1 MDFQNKKVCIIGYGK
16 SGQAAA
22 ERLLAAGAVV
32 KVSEGNNVGAGRDLP
47 VRSNKIQFESGGHT
61 ADFCCDS
68 DMIVVSP
75 GVHLDIP
82 AIEEARKKDIPVI
95 SEIELAFLFF
105 SKPIIAVTGTNGK
118 TTTATLIGEMLKS
131 ARLRAVVAGNIGLP
145 LVSIDDSSLDYVV
158 AEVSSYQLETIDR
171 FRPHIAVLLNLT
183 PDHMDRYKTME
194 AYTEAKKRIFMNQTP
209 DDVCIYNHD
218 DDLVREALSDVVS
231 KRAPFSRKEALD
243 SGLFVNQGFAVRLN
257 ENVADAVFNA
267 AEVRIKGG
275 HNLEN
280 ALAAASAAL
289 CCGVPYADIAG
300 TLREFPGVEHRIEF
314 VRSVNGVDFFNDS
327 KATNPDS
334 TVVALKALSRGNNIV
349 LILGGRDKGTSLKE
363 MCDTVKSSAKSVV
376 LIGEASDRFEWELK
390 ERGFSQ
396 VHRSASLEDAV
407 KLSFSMSSS
416 GDSVLLSP
424 ACASFDMFKDFED
437 RGRAFKGIVNG
448 L

>member
-1 MDFQNKKVCIIGYGK
+1 MDFRNKKVCIIGYGK
-16 SGQAAA
+16 SGRAAA
-22 ERLLAAGAVV
+22 ERLLAAGATV
-32 KVSEGNNVGAGRDLP
+32 KVSENMKGTIHELP
-47 VRSNKIQFESGGHT
+47 LQSDDIHFEFGGHT
-61 ADFCCDS
+61 ADFCCDAE
-68 DMIVVSP
+68 MIVVSP

-82 AIEEARKKDIPVI
+82 AIEEARKRDIPVI
-95 SEIELAFLFF
+95 SEIELAFMFF
-105 SKPIIAVTGTNGK
+105 SKPVIAVSGTNGK
-118 TTTATLIGEMLKS
+118 TTTATLIGEMLKKS
-131 ARLRAVVAGNIGLP
+131 RLRTVVAGNIGLP
-145 LVSIDDSSLDYVV
+145 LVSIDDSSLDFIV

-194 AYTEAKKRIFMNQTP
+194 AYVTAKKRLFLNQTP
-209 DDVCIYNHD
+209 DDVCIYNQD
-218 DDLVREALSDVVS
+218 DDLVREAVSDVVS
-231 KRAPFSRKEALD
+231 KRAPFSRKQALD
-243 SGLFVNQGFAVRLN
+243 SGLFINQGFAVRLN
-257 ENVADAVFNA
+257 ENVADAVFSTD
-267 AEVRIKGG
+267 EVRIKGE

-300 TLREFPGVEHRIEF
+300 TLREFPGVEHRMEF

-334 TVVALKALSRGNNIV
+334 TVVALKAISRGGNVI
-349 LILGGRDKGTSLKE
+349 LILGGRDKGTSLKD
-363 MCDTVKSSAKSVV
+363 MCDTVKYSAKSVV

-407 KLSFSMSSS
+407 KLSLSMSSS

-437 RGRAFKGIVNG
+437 RGKAFKGIVNG

>member
-1 MDFQNKKVCIIGYGK
+1 MDFHDKKVCIIGYGK
-16 SGQAAA
+16 SGRAAA
-22 ERLLAAGAVV
+22 ERLLAAGATV
-32 KVSEGNNVGAGRDLP
+32 KVSENMVGTIHELSLQSD
-47 VRSNKIQFESGGHT
+47 KIQFESGGHT
-61 ADFCCDS
+61 ADFCCDA

-82 AIEEARKKDIPVI
+82 AIEEARKNDIPVI

-131 ARLRAVVAGNIGLP
+131 ARLRTVVAGNIGLP

-209 DDVCIYNHD
+209 DDVCIFNQD
-218 DDLVREALSDVVS
+218 DGLVREAVSDVVS
-231 KRAPFSRKEALD
+231 KRAPFSRKQALD
-243 SGLFVNQGFAVRLN
+243 SGLFINQGFAVRLN
-257 ENVADAVFNA
+257 ENVADAVFSTD
-267 AEVRIKGG
+267 EVRIKGG

-334 TVVALKALSRGNNIV
+334 TVVALKAISRGGNVI
-349 LILGGRDKGTSLKE
+349 LILGGRDKGTSLKD
-363 MCDTVKSSAKSVV
+363 MCDTVKYSAKSVV

-390 ERGFSQ
+390 ERGVSQ

-407 KLSFSMSSS
+407 KLSLSMSSS

-437 RGRAFKGIVNG
+437 RGKAFKGIVNG

>member
-1 MDFQNKKVCIIGYGK
+1 MDFHDKKVCIIGYGK
-16 SGQAAA
+16 SGRAAA
-22 ERLLAAGAVV
+22 ERLLAAGATV
-32 KVSEGNNVGAGRDLP
+32 KVSENMVGTIHELSLQSD
-47 VRSNKIQFESGGHT
+47 KIQFESGGHT
-61 ADFCCDS
+61 ADFCCDA

-118 TTTATLIGEMLKS
+118 TTTAILIGEMLKS
-131 ARLRAVVAGNIGLP
+131 ARLRTVVAGNIGLP

-209 DDVCIYNHD
+209 DDVCIFNQD
-218 DDLVREALSDVVS
+218 DGLVREAVSDVVS
-231 KRAPFSRKEALD
+231 KRAPFSRKQALD
-243 SGLFVNQGFAVRLN
+243 SGLFINQGFAVRLN
-257 ENVADAVFNA
+257 ENVADAVFSTD
-267 AEVRIKGG
+267 EVRIKGG

-334 TVVALKALSRGNNIV
+334 TVVALKAISRGGNVI
-349 LILGGRDKGTSLKE
+349 LILGGRDKGTSLKD
-363 MCDTVKSSAKSVV
+363 MCDTVKYSAKSVV

-390 ERGFSQ
+390 ERGVSQ

-407 KLSFSMSSS
+407 KLSLSMSSS

-437 RGRAFKGIVNG
+437 RGKAFKGIVNG